1 MGRTTKLGC
10 RVRYLLALDDIGE
23 ARGRSGRSNS
33 QLMFAYGVL
42 EWRNMLDFDPVTG
55 EHRRMG
61 CPRWAPIRFDLVIH
75 PKLARA
81 LQDLVESAD
90 IDAEYRG
97 NRTYIQVV
105 NAVTSV
111 V

>member
-1 MGRTTKLGC
+1 MGC

-42 EWRNMLDFDPVTG
+42 EWRNMLDFDPVAS
-55 EHRRMG
+55 EHRRLAHPQWVPM
-61 CPRWAPIRFDLVIH
+61 RLDQVIH
-75 PKLARA
+75 PKLARE
-81 LQDLVESAD
+81 LQDLVENAD
-90 IDAEYRG
+90 LDAEYRG

-105 NAVTSV
+105 DAGTSV